1 MSPSSQNDPNVLPS
15 RENSVFKKIVK
26 CYEHKQ
32 YKNGLKFAKQIL
44 AAHPDHGETLSMKGL
59 ILNCLGKKEEAYDYV
74 RKGLRNNLKSHVCW
88 HVYGILQRS
97 DKKYDEAIK
106 CYRNALKWDKD
117 NIQILRDLSQLQIQM
132 RDLEGYRETRYQ
144 LFVLRPTQRVSWI
157 GYALSQHLA
166 KDHDMALSILE
177 TFRETLTKD
186 SADYEQSELML
197 YQAMVIREAGRL
209 REALEH
215 LDKYEAQICD
225 KVTVQEMRAE
235 ILLELDRGSESA
247 AIYRA
252 LLKRNPESRRH
263 FAALERA
270 LAPATE
276 EERLAIYQEYQQ
288 LFPRAHAPK
297 KLQLYIVRGEKFVAL
312 ADEFLRQGLRKGAP
326 PLFTDMSSL
335 YHDAE
340 WIGVIESLVLGFE
353 RSLAETGYFSAAD
366 AEASNPKE
374 APSCLVWTYY
384 YLAQHFDF
392 KRDIERALGY
402 IDKALEHTPTLIEL
416 FVFKAKIFKHAG
428 NAMEAS
434 KWMDEAQGMDTAD
447 RYINSKAA
455 KYMLRANMLSEAEE
469 LCSKFTRE
477 GVQATEDLNNMQ
489 CMWYL
494 TETARAYQ
502 RLGRWGDALKKCHEV
517 DRHFSDIIEDQFDFN
532 TYCLRRMTIR
542 SYVGLLRLE
551 DILRRHPFYYK
562 AAQCAIEVYLLLHDK
577 PPVLDS
583 EEQTLNTENLSP
595 EELKKLRSQQRKA
608 RKKERQ
614 EQERKAQELLKKQ
627 QQQQNQRKDDQ
638 EESKHDEL
646 QPDKLVQTQQPLEE
660 AAKLLQPLLQ
670 LAQNNIETHLMAFEI
685 YYRKGRILLM
695 LRALKRALA
704 LAPDSARLAA
714 QLVRFRR
721 LLDERQ
727 AQLSEP
733 VRAVLAEA
741 APALF
746 GDLSAQQLA
755 DRTVAQQPDSL
766 EHVLQGARMMFF
778 LDKSRDAEAVKLVSD
793 LAAFPSCTWQTC
805 RDVLTAMLDGELGP
819 AGEAAAAAFRAACA
833 VRFPYCAVLGG
844 ALPRA
849 EPTAENNG
857 PLTAKQAGSEHK

>member
-1 MSPSSQNDPNVLPS
+1 MPST
-15 RENSVFKKIVK
+15 
-26 CYEHKQ
+26 
-32 YKNGLKFAKQIL
+32 
-44 AAHPDHGETLSMKGL
+44 ETLSMKGL

-353 RSLAETGYFSAAD
+353 RSLAETGYFSAAG
-366 AEASNPKE
+366 
-374 APSCLVWTYY
+374 LWRRT
-384 YLAQHFDF
+384 LAV
-392 KRDIERALGY
+392 A
-402 IDKALEHTPTLIEL
+402 
-416 FVFKAKIFKHAG
+416 HAG

-517 DRHFSDIIEDQFDFN
+517 DRVSLSSRQMAAWIQSCCLECWCPINCYQF
-532 TYCLRRMTIR
+532 
-542 SYVGLLRLE
+542 
-551 DILRRHPFYYK
+551 
-562 AAQCAIEVYLLLHDK
+562 
-577 PPVLDS
+577 
-583 EEQTLNTENLSP
+583 EN
-595 EELKKLRSQQRKA
+595 EFVNK
-608 RKKERQ
+608 
-614 EQERKAQELLKKQ
+614 
-627 QQQQNQRKDDQ
+627 
-638 EESKHDEL
+638 
-646 QPDKLVQTQQPLEE
+646 
-660 AAKLLQPLLQ
+660 
-670 LAQNNIETHLMAFEI
+670 M
-685 YYRKGRILLM
+685 
-695 LRALKRALA
+695 
-704 LAPDSARLAA
+704 
-714 QLVRFRR
+714 
-721 LLDERQ
+721 
-727 AQLSEP
+727 
-733 VRAVLAEA
+733 
-741 APALF
+741 
-746 GDLSAQQLA
+746 
-755 DRTVAQQPDSL
+755 
-766 EHVLQGARMMFF
+766 
-778 LDKSRDAEAVKLVSD
+778 
-793 LAAFPSCTWQTC
+793 
-805 RDVLTAMLDGELGP
+805 
-819 AGEAAAAAFRAACA
+819 
-833 VRFPYCAVLGG
+833 
-844 ALPRA
+844 
-849 EPTAENNG
+849 
-857 PLTAKQAGSEHK
+857 